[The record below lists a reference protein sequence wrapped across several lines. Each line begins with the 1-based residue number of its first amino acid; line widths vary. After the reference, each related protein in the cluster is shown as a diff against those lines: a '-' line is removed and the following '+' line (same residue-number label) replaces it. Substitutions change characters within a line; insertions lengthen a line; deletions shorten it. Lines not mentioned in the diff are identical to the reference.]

1 MTNREK
7 ALKTVLIVDD
17 SPENLDIMRG
27 ILSPFYRVLVATN
40 GRKALKVAMSPSRPD
55 LILMDI
61 NMPEMDGYEA
71 CRLLKLDSR
80 TSNIPILFV
89 TAKSDMEDESQ
100 GFALGASDYLVKPV
114 NPPIVLARV
123 KTHLVIHDQ
132 VNLLANQIEM
142 RTKQLELSN
151 IELSEMR
158 STLYSIAD
166 AVISLDINNCVLL
179 MNPVAEKLTGWGESE
194 AHGKLLEEVFCIFND
209 ETRSNVDNPRGW
221 VLNEGDTKGMTTHAL
236 LIARDGIERSIGY
249 SRSPIFNQDNNLLGD
264 VLIFR
269 DLTKEMEAEQAVL
282 NQLAIIETYGGLVA
296 LANMDG
302 KLIYVNAGGIKMLG
316 ATQPDDILAKNIT
329 DFVEQTNLKRET
341 DELIPAAIKD
351 RAWNGEHRL
360 KRFDGTSIPVSKTL
374 FIIPDAEGN
383 PKHMGIIIMD
393 ISLQKESQE
402 KLLVSEK
409 LAVMGRILADV
420 SHEINNPLAI
430 VIGRTELILSDLDG
444 QSTPFKAKLEVVLE
458 SARRCKAFLGY
469 VNKRL

>member
-1 MTNREK
+1 SK
-7 ALKTVLIVDD
+7 
-17 SPENLDIMRG
+17 
-27 ILSPFYRVLVATN
+27 
-40 GRKALKVAMSPSRPD
+40 
-55 LILMDI
+55 
-61 NMPEMDGYEA
+61 
-71 CRLLKLDSR
+71 
-80 TSNIPILFV
+80 
-89 TAKSDMEDESQ
+89 

-179 MNPVAEKLTGWGESE
+179 MNPVAEKLTGWSESE
-194 AHGKLLEEVFCIFND
+194 AHGKLLEEVFCIVND
-209 ETRSNVDNPRGW
+209 ETRSKVDNPRGW
-221 VLNEGDTKGMTTHAL
+221 VLNEGDAKGMTTHAL
-236 LIARDGIERSIGY
+236 LIAHDGTERSIGY
-249 SRSPIFNQDNNLLGD
+249 SHSPIFDQDNNLLGD
-264 VLIFR
+264 VLTFR
-269 DLTKEMEAEQAVL
+269 DLTKEMEAEQAVI

-316 ATQPDDILAKNIT
+316 ATQPDDILDKNIT
-329 DFVEQTNLKRET
+329 DFIEQTNLERET
-341 DELIPAAIKD
+341 DELITAAAMD
-351 RAWNGEHRL
+351 GAWNGEHRL
-360 KRFDGTSIPVSKTL
+360 KRINGTSIPVSKTI

-393 ISLQKESQE
+393 ISLQKELQE

-430 VIGRTELILSDLDG
+430 VIGRTELILSSLDG

-458 SARRCKAFLGY
+458 SARRCKKFLGY
-469 VNKRL
+469 V